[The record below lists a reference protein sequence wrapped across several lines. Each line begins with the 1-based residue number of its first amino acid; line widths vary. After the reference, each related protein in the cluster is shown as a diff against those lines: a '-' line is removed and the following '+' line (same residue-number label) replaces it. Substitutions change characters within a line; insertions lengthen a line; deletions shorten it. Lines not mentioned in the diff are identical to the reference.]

1 MNPDEEIRKL
11 KLQFEL
17 WKKEYKIRLR
27 ETKTKRHQLGHSEA
41 VKKKKIIKNGG
52 KEYAQNYLATKG
64 KISLLKCCPWF
75 VFVATHP

>member
-41 VKKKKIIKNGG
+41 VKKNHQKWGERIRSKLSCN
-52 KEYAQNYLATKG
+52 
-64 KISLLKCCPWF
+64 
-75 VFVATHP
+75 